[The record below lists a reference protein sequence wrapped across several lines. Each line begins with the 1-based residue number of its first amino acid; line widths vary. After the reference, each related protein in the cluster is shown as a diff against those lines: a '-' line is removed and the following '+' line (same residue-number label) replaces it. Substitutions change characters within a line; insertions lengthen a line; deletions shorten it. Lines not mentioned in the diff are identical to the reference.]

1 MFGRNKPVVFDP
13 YGGRRSRR
21 RLPRWLLWLLVGAS
35 AGAGGVIY
43 VQERHLPARLSAKDS
58 TALRAAFQQADTERQ
73 GLKAELDDTRK
84 RLAAALADNQGL
96 TAELAGTRAG
106 SERLRGDLAA
116 LASALPPDPRGGTV
130 AVRAARFTVDG
141 QALGY
146 DVVLSRAAAGGT
158 PWRGVV
164 QFVVVGASA
173 RGPEASFSSTPVAVS
188 IAQVETLRG
197 SVPLPEGF
205 TPRQATIRVLD
216 GAGGKLMGM
225 RVINVR

>member
-21 RLPRWLLWLLVGAS
+21 RLPRWLLWLLVGSA

-43 VQERHLPARLSAKDS
+43 VQQHHLSPRLSAQDS
-58 TALRAAFQQADTERQ
+58 TALRTSFQQADGERLR
-73 GLKAELDDTRK
+73 LKAQLETTET
-84 RLAAALADNQGL
+84 RLAAALADQQAL
-96 TAELAGTRAG
+96 STELAGSRAG
-106 SERLRGDLAA
+106 SEQLRGELAA
-116 LASALPPDPRGGTV
+116 LVTALPPDPRGGAV
-130 AVRAARFTVDG
+130 AVRAARFTVEA

-146 DVVLSRAAAGGT
+146 DVVLSRARGGAA
-158 PWRGVV
+158 PFSGVV

-173 RGPEASFSSTPVAVS
+173 RGPEASVSSTPVAVS

-197 SVPLPEGF
+197 SVPLPAGF

-216 GAGGKLMGM
+216 GVGGKPVGM
-225 RVINVR
+225 RVINVN